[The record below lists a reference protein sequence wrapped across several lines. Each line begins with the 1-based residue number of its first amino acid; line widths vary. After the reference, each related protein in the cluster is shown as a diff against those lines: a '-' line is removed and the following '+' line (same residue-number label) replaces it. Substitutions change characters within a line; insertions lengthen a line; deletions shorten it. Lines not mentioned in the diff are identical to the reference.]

1 MLHHRPKLNISSM
14 VTLKL
19 IFLFIGTEFYL
30 TWCIILIY
38 PRFARTLGVIASFAV
53 FNKTFVTF
61 SLLQKDTIVGY
72 ITTYRKVSAV
82 NSTDARF
89 NRII

>member
-1 MLHHRPKLNISSM
+1 M
-14 VTLKL
+14 VTLKFRLL
-19 IFLFIGTEFYL
+19 IKGTEFYL
-30 TWCIILIY
+30 TWCIVLIY

-72 ITTYRKVSAV
+72 IKTCKKVSAV
-82 NSTDARF
+82 NSTDTSTRSLTV
-89 NRII
+89 